1 MMFSEEH
8 AGHLFKPVA
17 RVEPAT
23 FSNQEVEM
31 AMSKIE
37 QAGMDAKAL
46 ISSRS
51 SPMTPEKAAIQGKET
66 TVRVSEPASV
76 SSIVE
81 KFERA
86 TGAGP
91 AESEEC
97 TEGKASAQ
105 LPPEESGSDAG
116 DEGEETESEDRP
128 VIEQDTSITETATVG
143 HPSAREIQTLAAIK
157 TVAIIQ
163 AMAIIYQVL
172 SDLTETIEKTEAGTR
187 LTAMQIQ
194 DTPPFEA
201 EPEVIN
207 EIEEEEEVEK
217 EIPEST
223 PGIAQ
228 EAKGETVDQ
237 ANIELGMN
245 DEQADASAANS
256 TDAPVDSTP
265 AGEVASTQP
274 APETTENATDS
285 KEEENLQQAVDE
297 ELEAKAMSKCTCGR
311 CTIM

>member
-1 MMFSEEH
+1 
-8 AGHLFKPVA
+8 
-17 RVEPAT
+17 
-23 FSNQEVEM
+23 
-31 AMSKIE
+31 
-37 QAGMDAKAL
+37 
-46 ISSRS
+46 
-51 SPMTPEKAAIQGKET
+51 
-66 TVRVSEPASV
+66 
-76 SSIVE
+76 
-81 KFERA
+81 
-86 TGAGP
+86 
-91 AESEEC
+91 
-97 TEGKASAQ
+97 
-105 LPPEESGSDAG
+105 
-116 DEGEETESEDRP
+116 
-128 VIEQDTSITETATVG
+128 
-143 HPSAREIQTLAAIK
+143 
-157 TVAIIQ
+157 
-163 AMAIIYQVL
+163 MAIIYQVL